1 VTLEVE
7 RQGLELAGQVL
18 HHTGVM
24 LQCFFCVVFY
34 SDRVSCFLP
43 GQASDQD
50 GSQVA
55 RITGMWHHTQSLI
68 TLYLF
73 PRLVEMFK
81 VFLFQTEEKQTDE
94 RERK

>member
-55 RITGMWHHTQSLI
+55 RITGMWHHTQ
-68 TLYLF
+68 F